1 MSSPRAL
8 SRAFLDQ
15 IKPPRD
21 GWVAS
26 VELEEHLQGVW
37 AAARDAWPGVE
48 VAPERFVSHL
58 ASRLPEPEPQGGP
71 QEVLGAINTVDLYLA
86 AACTEGQPAALRRF
100 EQAVL
105 SRVPA
110 FLANLQ
116 LSLSQVEEVRQM
128 LSEKLLVAP
137 AGQTPTIS
145 EYAGRGALTN
155 WVRAAAI
162 RTALS
167 LRRDKDE
174 QPENWVSDTAERLL
188 LVPGTDPELE
198 YIKAR
203 YRDLFKNA
211 LEQAIASLPSEQR
224 SLLHMYFI
232 GGLKTA
238 QIGSLL
244 QVNQSTIVRRL
255 ANAREEIMSKM
266 RGILQEQLHLS
277 ASEFASLLRLVQSQL
292 DISLSKLL

>member
-1 MSSPRAL
+1 M
-8 SRAFLDQ
+8 DQ

-21 GWVAS
+21 AWVES
-26 VELEEHLQGVW
+26 VELEESLQAAW
-37 AAARDAWPGVE
+37 AAARDAWPGV
-48 VAPERFVSHL
+48 VVPPERFVSHL
-58 ASRLPEPEPQGGP
+58 AAHLPPPEPQDRP
-71 QEVLGAINTVDLYLA
+71 QDVLRIINTVDLYLA
-86 AACTEGQPAALRRF
+86 AACAQGQPEALRRF

-105 SRVPA
+105 SRIPA

-116 LSLSQVEEVRQM
+116 LSLSQVEEVQQM

-137 AGQTPTIS
+137 AGQIPTIG
-145 EYAGRGALTN
+145 EYAGRGALAN

-162 RTALS
+162 RAALS

-211 LEQAIASLPSEQR
+211 LEQAIASLASEQR

-255 ANAREEIMSKM
+255 ANAREEIMNKM
-266 RGILQEQLHLS
+266 RDILQEQLHLS